1 MSYKFR
7 GEFDSNIEWGT
18 TPDFA
23 EVVISDELYERIPT
37 IAKSLKDLG
46 VDSGVIHYCGNYTY
60 LAGNMEDDEL
70 EEFEPEYRTEGVHM
84 KVDKYGGVMFTF
96 PCRHTSDV
104 GFIGP
109 MDCESG
115 EKV

>member
-46 VDSGVIHYCGNYTY
+46 VDSGVIR
-60 LAGNMEDDEL
+60 AGIPD
-70 EEFEPEYRTEGVHM
+70 RRRSHEG
-84 KVDKYGGVMFTF
+84 
-96 PCRHTSDV
+96 
-104 GFIGP
+104 
-109 MDCESG
+109 
-115 EKV
+115 